1 MEEELS
7 VSYITMPKG
16 FKANGVSA
24 GMKCSDP
31 ANINES
37 VPKYAVLDMG
47 MVYSDTLCN
56 VAGVYTS
63 NLVKGHSLVRSI
75 DIIENNASANPI
87 GCVMYS

>member
-31 ANINES
+31 ANINEND
-37 VPKYAVLDMG
+37 PKSSYLDVGMEAAV
-47 MVYSDTLCN
+47 SATL
-56 VAGVYTS
+56 A
-63 NLVKGHSLVRSI
+63 
-75 DIIENNASANPI
+75 ASSTPT
-87 GCVMYS
+87 